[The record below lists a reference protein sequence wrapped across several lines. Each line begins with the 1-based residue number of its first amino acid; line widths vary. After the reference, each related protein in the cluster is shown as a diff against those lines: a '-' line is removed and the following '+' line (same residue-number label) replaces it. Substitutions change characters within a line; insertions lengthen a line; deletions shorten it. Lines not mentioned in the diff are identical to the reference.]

1 MKFTILCLSIIFA
14 FGINTSGFAQA
25 RDPIPDSL
33 IVEPTQWVFTVGL
46 LQGGSAI
53 GMDAELRL
61 FEGVGIQLG
70 TGLVGLST
78 GFNFH
83 FDTDINSSYVSLMYV
98 HQGFGGLFVQ
108 SLIGPAYV
116 HRWRNGLSGQFGV
129 GFLSGYSR
137 KWGDVFDD
145 HVPPTIQPMV
155 AFGYRFTK

>member
-1 MKFTILCLSIIFA
+1 MKSVIVCISILFVLRVNIGYS
-14 FGINTSGFAQA
+14 QA

-33 IVEPTQWVFTVGL
+33 IVEPTQWILTVGL

-53 GMDAELRL
+53 GADAEVRL
-61 FEGVGIQLG
+61 FDGVGFQLG

-83 FDTDINSSYVSLMYV
+83 FNTDINSSYVSLMYI
-98 HQGFGGLFVQ
+98 HQGFGGWFVQ

-116 HRWRNGLSGQFGV
+116 HRWKNGLSGQFGV

-137 KWGDVFDD
+137 KWGDLFQD
-145 HVPPTIQPMV
+145 HVPPTVQPMI
-155 AFGYRFTK
+155 AFGYSFTN